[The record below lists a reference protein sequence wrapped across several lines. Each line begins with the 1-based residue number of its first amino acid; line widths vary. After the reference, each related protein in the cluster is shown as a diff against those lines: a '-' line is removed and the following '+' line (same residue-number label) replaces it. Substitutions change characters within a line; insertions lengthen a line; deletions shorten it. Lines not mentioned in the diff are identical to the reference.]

1 MFTKADSRV
10 RSSSPAAPVAP
21 WNEPCA
27 NKKQKKERLNC
38 GGNKKR
44 RKKGK
49 KSPKPPKKATAFE
62 PDTGL
67 HDCARSMKE
76 SFGELTDPRVNR
88 RRRHLLMDIM
98 VMAICAVICGAE
110 SWKDMQLWAN
120 AQQSWLEQILELP
133 HGIPSRDTFRRVI
146 SRLNPE
152 EFQACFLRWMKGL
165 SGATGGRLVALDGK
179 TIRRSMDSARNQ
191 KPLHVVSAWVAEQH
205 FCLGQIAVDAKSNE
219 ITAIPQL
226 LKLLELKGALVT
238 IDAMGCQK
246 EIARAITKQKADYCL
261 AVKGNQE
268 HLHQDLSEHF
278 AACLKTDFANVQHA
292 EHVTEETAHGRFE
305 RRFYYTTAIP
315 ETLRNREAWPKLKSI
330 GLVITSR
337 ATDEDEDFHGEV
349 RYYINS
355 FPSDAK
361 KLAWATRGHWGIENS
376 LHWVMDVTFN
386 EDQCRV
392 RKDHGAEN
400 ISWLRRFAISL
411 FKNET
416 TVNDTIRAKQRRAM
430 WNVQYLERILLAAI
444 PQN

>member
-1 MFTKADSRV
+1 MFANADSKEGCL
-10 RSSSPAAPVAP
+10 SPVGPVAS

-27 NKKQKKERLNC
+27 NKKQKKERLNS
-38 GGNKKR
+38 GGKRKHRKKR
-44 RKKGK
+44 KG
-49 KSPKPPKKATAFE
+49 SPKPQKKAKASE
-62 PDTGL
+62 SGTGL
-67 HDCARSMKE
+67 GECVISIKE
-76 SFGELTDPRVNR
+76 SFGELSDPRVNR
-88 RRRHLLMDIM
+88 RRRHLLIDIM
-98 VMAICAVICGAE
+98 VIAICAVICGAE

-120 AQQSWLEQILELP
+120 AQQSWLERILELP
-133 HGIPSRDTFRRVI
+133 NGIPSRDTLRRVI

-165 SGATGGRLVALDGK
+165 SRATDGQLVALDGK
-179 TIRRSMDSARNQ
+179 TIRRSMDSASDQ
-191 KPLHVVSAWVAEQH
+191 KPLHVVSAWAAEQH

-226 LKLLELKGALVT
+226 LKLLELKGALIT

-246 EIARAITKQKADYCL
+246 EIARAIIKQKADYCL

-268 HLHQDLSEHF
+268 HLYQDIVAHF
-278 AACLKTDFANVQHA
+278 ETCLETDFANV
-292 EHVTEETAHGRFE
+292 EHDEHFTEETAHGRFE
-305 RRFYYTTAIP
+305 RRFYYTTGIP
-315 ETLRNREAWPKLKSI
+315 RTLRNRDAWAKLKSI
-330 GLVITSR
+330 GLVITYR
-337 ATDEDEDFHGEV
+337 AADEDEDPDGEL

-376 LHWVMDVTFN
+376 LHWIMDVTFN

-411 FKNET
+411 LKNENT
-416 TVNDTIRAKQRRAM
+416 INDTVRAKQRRAM
-430 WNVQYLERILLAAI
+430 WNIQYLERVLLATI